1 MLKDLENKL
10 KMENN
15 RFSPNRLWNSYAIV
29 CPDKVK
35 RTTKKQEAEALT
47 NIIQLVRFA
56 YHQTE
61 RLESVYPTARQ
72 YFNLWCGQKQGGIT
86 DKQREVMSR
95 VVDYIASNGSCTV
108 RDLRKTDRTG
118 AAQLI
123 SAFGNMQQ
131 ADASLLSL
139 FNFVVLRKTA

>member
-1 MLKDLENKL
+1 M
-10 KMENN
+10 
-15 RFSPNRLWNSYAIV
+15 
-29 CPDKVK
+29 K

-108 RDLRKTDRTG
+108 RDLRKTT
-118 AAQLI
+118 AQVRL
-123 SAFGNMQQ
+123 N
-131 ADASLLSL
+131 L
-139 FNFVVLRKTA
+139 